1 MSTGESRVVAVE
13 EALGC
18 NSIFYPGKNS
28 INLMQ
33 LLSVSVC
40 LSVCLSLSLSLS
52 FSLSITV
59 FFSLLLFVSA
69 YPSFRPSFYLCH
81 SVYPSIC
88 LLFHVTMYL
97 SNHHPSISMRLFIY
111 LSILRLYN
119 CLTVCLSIYLSICL
133 FVYLFICI
141 SIYLSIYIFVYLS
154 ICIYLF
160 ICLSVFLSF
169 CLSVCLSIYLSICA
183 CVSTCVMS
191 LTICKVFPPIPLF
204 LFVFFYIYIC
214 PSPFSCLSLR
224 PHARSTKRTVDRNA
238 GEGRAHRF
246 SHGGFK

>member
-1 MSTGESRVVAVE
+1 MVAIQFSTPEKTQEIS
-13 EALGC
+13 C
-18 NSIFYPGKNS
+18 NFSLS
-28 INLMQ
+28 
-33 LLSVSVC
+33 LSVS
-40 LSVCLSLSLSLS
+40 LSVCLCRCLYLSLSRSL
-52 FSLSITV
+52 FSSLY
-59 FFSLLLFVSA
+59 FS
-69 YPSFRPSFYLCH
+69 PSLPFRPSFYLCH

-88 LLFHVTMYL
+88 LLFQVTMYL